1 MSIVTVKHKNG
12 TTNHFID
19 CRYAEKGNKLVVIHD
34 EPDLENGGLM
44 PSIQKIYDKV
54 ELKSIKQED

>member
-1 MSIVTVKHKNG
+1 MSIVTVKQKNG
-12 TTNHFID
+12 ATNHFID
-19 CRYAEKGNKLVVIHD
+19 CSYKERGNKIVIIHD